1 MLDLKEYGWQDD
13 FKMGNSPDLIPA
25 RVLESH
31 REIYTVVCVHGEI
44 TARLKGSFYKTLGDE
59 QCVPVVGDFVMIQYN
74 PSGVS
79 LIALVLNRK
88 SQFSRTDFSGHAAGY
103 VKTMKEQVIAVNFDY
118 VFIMISLN
126 HDFNLNRIE
135 RYLSVALQSRATPVI
150 VLTKADS
157 NNAYETHV
165 EEVKRFTG
173 CENVFAISAKTGF
186 GLDAL
191 EPFFKTGMTLAFIG
205 SSGVGKSTLVN
216 VMAGEAVMKVNA
228 VRETDSKGRHTT
240 TSRQLIKL
248 ACGAMII
255 DTPGIREL
263 GLFDASEGLGI
274 AFSDVEALID
284 TCKYADCRH
293 EKEPGCAIREALQKR
308 TLSAERWKL
317 YNQLH
322 SENVWGKSK
331 VPLTKR
337 ERLKEKIRRS

>member
-1 MLDLKEYGWQDD
+1 MIDLKEYGWQDD
-13 FKMGNSPDLIPA
+13 FKMSDSPNLIPA

-31 REIYTVVCVHGEI
+31 REIYTLVCAHGEI
-44 TARLKGSFYKTLGDE
+44 TARLKGSFYNNLGDDP
-59 QCVPVVGDFVMIQYN
+59 CVPVVGDFVMIQYN
-74 PSGVS
+74 SSGVS
-79 LIALVLNRK
+79 LIVQVLSRK

-135 RYLSVALQSRATPVI
+135 RYLSIALQSRATPVI

-157 NNAYETHV
+157 NDAYEAHV

-191 EPFFKTGMTLAFIG
+191 RPFFMNGKTLAFIG

-216 VMAGEAVMKVNA
+216 VMAGEEVMKVNA
-228 VRETDSKGRHTT
+228 IRETDSKGRHTT

-248 ACGAMII
+248 ASGAMII
-255 DTPGIREL
+255 DTPGLREL
-263 GLFDASEGLGI
+263 GLFDVSEGLGI

-293 EKEPGCAIREALQKR
+293 ENEPGCAIREALQKR
-308 TLSAERWKL
+308 TLSTERWQL

-322 SENVWGKSK
+322 SENEWGKSK

-337 ERLKEKIRRS
+337 ERLKEKMRKK

>member
-1 MLDLKEYGWQDD
+1 MIDLKEYGWQDD
-13 FKMGNSPDLIPA
+13 FRKDTSPDLIPA

-31 REIYTVVCVHGEI
+31 REIYTVICEHGEI
-44 TARLKGSFYKTLGDE
+44 TAKLKGSFYKTLGDD

-79 LIALVLNRK
+79 LVAQVLTRK

-135 RYLSVALQSRATPVI
+135 RYLSVALQSRAMPVI

-157 NNAYETHV
+157 NDAYEAHV
-165 EEVKRFTG
+165 EEVKQFTG
-173 CENVFAISAKTGF
+173 CENVFAISATSGF

-191 EPFFKTGMTLAFIG
+191 RPFFKTGKTLAFIG

-228 VRETDSKGRHTT
+228 IRETDSKGRHTT

-248 ACGAMII
+248 ASGALII

-263 GLFDASEGLGI
+263 GLFDASEGLSM
-274 AFSDVEALID
+274 AFADVDDFKDA
-284 TCKYADCRH
+284 CKYADCRH
-293 EKEPGCAIREALQKR
+293 EKEPHCAVREALKMK
-308 TLSAERWKL
+308 TLSLDRWKL

-322 SENVWGKSK
+322 SENA
-331 VPLTKR
+331 
-337 ERLKEKIRRS
+337 

>member
-1 MLDLKEYGWQDD
+1 MIDLKEYGWQDYFRKD
-13 FKMGNSPDLIPA
+13 TSPDLIPA

-31 REIYTVVCVHGEI
+31 REIYTVICVHGEI
-44 TARLKGSFYKTLGDE
+44 TARLKGSFYKSLGDE
-59 QCVPVVGDFVMIQYN
+59 KCVPVVGDFVMIQHN

-79 LIALVLNRK
+79 LIAQVLRRK

-126 HDFNLNRIE
+126 HDFNFNRIE
-135 RYLSVALQSRATPVI
+135 RYLSVALQSRAMPVI

-157 NNAYETHV
+157 NDAYKTHV
-165 EEVKRFTG
+165 EEVTQFTG
-173 CENVFAISAKTGF
+173 CENVFAISAKTGI

-191 EPFFKTGMTLAFIG
+191 KPFFMTGKTLAFIG

-216 VMAGEAVMKVNA
+216 VMAGEEVMKVNA
-228 VRETDSKGRHTT
+228 IRETDSKGRHTT

-248 ACGAMII
+248 ANGAMII

-284 TCKYADCRH
+284 ACKYADCRH
-293 EKEPGCAIREALQKR
+293 DKEPGCAIREALQKR
-308 TLSAERWKL
+308 TLSVERWKL

-322 SENVWGKSK
+322 SENEWGKSK

-337 ERLKEKIRRS
+337 ERLKEKMRK

>member
-1 MLDLKEYGWQDD
+1 MIDLKEYGWQDD
-13 FKMGNSPDLIPA
+13 FRKDTSPDLIPA

-31 REIYTVVCVHGEI
+31 REIYTVICAHGEI
-44 TARLKGSFYKTLGDE
+44 AARLKGSFYKTLGDD

-74 PSGVS
+74 PSGTS
-79 LIALVLNRK
+79 LVAQVLTRK

-135 RYLSVALQSRATPVI
+135 RYLSVALQSCATPVI
-150 VLTKADS
+150 VLTKAD
-157 NNAYETHV
+157 NNDAYETHV
-165 EEVKRFTG
+165 AEVKQFTG

-186 GLDAL
+186 GLEAL
-191 EPFFKTGMTLAFIG
+191 KPFFKSGKTLAFIG

-216 VMAGEAVMKVNA
+216 VMAGEEVMKVNA
-228 VRETDSKGRHTT
+228 IRETDSKGRHTT

-248 ACGAMII
+248 ASGPLII

-263 GLFDASEGLGI
+263 GLFNASEGLSM
-274 AFSDVEALID
+274 AFSDVEGLID
-284 TCKYADCRH
+284 ACKYADCRH
-293 EKEPGCAIREALQKR
+293 VKEPGCEIRESLQKK

-322 SENVWGKSK
+322 SENAWSKSK
-331 VPLTKR
+331 VPQTKR
-337 ERLKEKIRRS
+337 ERLKEKMKK